1 MKYLVLMFLF
11 LMGGCATSHVSSNLQ
26 ENQTDIINSDYQNK
40 VYMPTAPVTCP
51 AEIKGVDD
59 KIKECIVGNI
69 DHIWIKAI

>member
-11 LMGGCATSHVSSNLQ
+11 LMGGCVTSHVSSNLE

-59 KIKECIVGNI
+59 KIKECIVENI